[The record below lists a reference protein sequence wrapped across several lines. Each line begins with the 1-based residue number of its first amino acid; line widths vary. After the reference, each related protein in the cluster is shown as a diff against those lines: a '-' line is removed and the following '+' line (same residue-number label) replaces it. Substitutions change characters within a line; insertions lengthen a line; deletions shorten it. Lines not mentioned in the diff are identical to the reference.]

1 MRNEED
7 RNILNSYFDLQQ
19 KSVERLDTFIHKI
32 TSYSKNQRL
41 PYKVTKLNFAIII
54 DEILREHYFIANS
67 DKIAKIV
74 NIERNV
80 DLYGDKE
87 RVSIILS
94 NAISNAVKFSDLTKK
109 VPQINIDVST
119 QNDQI
124 KIVVEDNG
132 QGIAKEYQSKVF
144 DMFYRANKSADG
156 SGIGL
161 YILNE
166 AVKNLKGS
174 VNLESEL
181 GEFTQLSIYLPNHTI
196 SK

>member
-19 KSVERLDTFIHKI
+19 KSIERLDTFIHKI

-41 PYKVTKLNFAIII
+41 PYKVTKLNFALII

-80 DLYGDKE
+80 DFLGDKE

-94 NAISNAVKFSDLTKK
+94 NAISNAVKFIDLTKE
-109 VPQINIDVST
+109 VPQINIDVSM
-119 QNDQI
+119 QNDNI

-132 QGIAKEYQSKVF
+132 LGIAKDYQSKVF
-144 DMFYRANKSADG
+144 DMFYKANKFADG

-166 AVKNLKGS
+166 AVKNLKGFI
-174 VNLESEL
+174 NLKSEL
-181 GEFTQLSIYLPNHTI
+181 GEFTQLSICLPN
-196 SK
+196 